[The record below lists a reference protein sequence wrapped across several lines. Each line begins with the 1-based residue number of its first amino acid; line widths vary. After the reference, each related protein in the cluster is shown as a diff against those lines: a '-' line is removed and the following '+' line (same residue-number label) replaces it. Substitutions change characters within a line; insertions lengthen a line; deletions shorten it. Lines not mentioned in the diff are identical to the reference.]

1 MMKRLLPLLLAAL
14 PLLAQPA
21 PPTHVV
27 AVPVA
32 DMHEAPSADAE
43 VISQAMFSSS
53 VTLLEREA
61 DWVKIRTAMDD
72 YTGWVRA
79 WTLAKDDPDA
89 PYRAGKMAVVTSLF
103 ANLYREPNIERH
115 RPVTTVP
122 FEARL
127 AVAGETTQDNV
138 LYYEVRLPDGAKAF
152 VQSGDVAFDPK
163 PLSIDEAI
171 ALGKRFLGLPY
182 LWGGTTS
189 RGYDCSGYTQMLMRQ
204 RGYPMPRDSS
214 VQARWEGSATVD
226 RAELRPGDLL
236 YFGKPAEKKVNH
248 TGMYIGGGEFIH
260 CTRAGRP
267 SVQIG
272 SLDDPHWSESYVT
285 ARRVK

>member
-1 MMKRLLPLLLAAL
+1 MTKRLLPLLFL
-14 PLLAQPA
+14 PLSLLAQTA
-21 PPTHVV
+21 PGPFVV

-32 DMHEAPSADAE
+32 DMHKAPSADAE

-53 VTLLEREA
+53 VTLLEREEE
-61 DWVKIRTAMDD
+61 WVRIRTEIDG
-72 YTGWVRA
+72 YVGWVRA
-79 WTLAKDDPDA
+79 WTLAKDDPAA
-89 PYRAGKMAVVTSLF
+89 PYRAGRTAVVTSLF
-103 ANLYREPNIERH
+103 ANLYREPSIETH
-115 RPVTTVP
+115 RPVATIP

-127 AVAGETTQDNV
+127 AVVGETTKEKV
-138 LYYEVRLPDGAKAF
+138 LYYQVRLPDGTNAF
-152 VQSGDVAFDPK
+152 VQSGDVAFDAK
-163 PLSIDEAI
+163 PLTIDEAI
-171 ALGKRFLGLPY
+171 ALGKRFIGLPY

-204 RGYPMPRDSS
+204 RGYRMPRDSS
-214 VQARWEGSATVD
+214 VQARWDGSATVE
-226 RAELRPGDLL
+226 RASLQPGDLL

-248 TGMYIGGGEFIH
+248 TGMYIGEGAFIH

-272 SLDDPHWSESYVT
+272 TLDDPLWSDSFVT